1 MKEDAIEVI
10 GIFAVIAIVL
20 IIIGLI
26 IVALFALIGF
36 GLKIGGLMNLGIIQG
51 FIASFPFS

>member
-51 FIASFPFS
+51 FIASFPL